1 MQEIKIIKASDTLD
15 IRHKVMWPNKP
26 KSYVKLPN
34 DANGNHFGLFINKK
48 LISVISLFTQNGS
61 IQFRKFATLNEYQGN
76 GYGSQLLTYII
87 EYSKKQNTHKIW
99 CNARIDKT
107 SYYHKF
113 GLKETNRTFEKGGI
127 QYVIMECVF

>member
-26 KSYVKLPN
+26 KSYVELPN
-34 DANGNHFGLFINKK
+34 DANGTHFGLFINKK
-48 LISVISLFTQNGS
+48 LISVISLFTENNS

-76 GYGSQLLTYII
+76 GYGSQLLTHII

-113 GLKETNRTFEKGGI
+113 GLKETNKTFEKRGI